1 MGDLTEIKGDGE
13 LGSFGLDAEN
23 ENRWILTG
31 EIDISV
37 HKRFREVWPP
47 DRRAS
52 TQVEIDMGAVT
63 FIDSSG
69 LRILYDAR
77 TASPEGEKPLLTD
90 VTERVAW
97 VIEVTGLTPL
107 FDFRSTAPEG

>member
-1 MGDLTEIKGDGE
+1 MSELTEIMEDAE
-13 LGSFGLDAEN
+13 LGSFAIDGEN

-37 HKRFREVWPP
+37 HERFREIWPP
-47 DRRAS
+47 HRRA
-52 TQVEIDMGAVT
+52 TAPIEVDMGAAT

-77 TASPEGEKPLLTD
+77 TASPEGEKPVLTN
-90 VTERVAW
+90 VPERVRW
-97 VIEVTGLTPL
+97 VIEVTGLTAL
-107 FDFRSTAPEG
+107 FTFA